1 MITNLRI
8 QDLEA
13 RRRRQALGLMGGI
26 LLALALWVAL
36 VAAVVVLT

>member
-13 RRRRQALGLMGGI
+13 RRRRQAHGLWAGI
-26 LLALALWVAL
+26 LLALALWVAII
-36 VAAVVVLT
+36 AAVVALT